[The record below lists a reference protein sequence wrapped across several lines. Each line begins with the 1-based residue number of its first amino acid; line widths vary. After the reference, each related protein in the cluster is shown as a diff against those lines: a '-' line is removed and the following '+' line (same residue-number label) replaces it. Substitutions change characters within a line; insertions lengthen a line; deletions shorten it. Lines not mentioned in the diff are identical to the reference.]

1 MIVDR
6 LRLSRRSEG
15 RWIAGVAGGLAD
27 RLGVPDLY
35 VRAAFITLATVSG
48 VGVAVYL
55 AIWWLTLEHQT
66 VPTKK
71 ELNSS
76 QRLGLALAF
85 VSFVWLLLGSGAG
98 ADIATTIVAA
108 TLFFGLAVLMDRS
121 ESGGLARVILPGST
135 GEISIF
141 RLIAGMALVM
151 GGLGLIASS
160 VPAFSSIGGTALAV
174 AITVVGLFV
183 AFGPWFIKMRDDLG
197 LERTARAR
205 QEERAEMAVHLHDS
219 VLQTLALIQRT
230 DDPKRMAS
238 LARTQ
243 ERELRGWLFGKAP
256 IEGLELLSTALEAAV
271 ARIETER
278 SIAIDLVAVGDARF
292 DDRSA
297 ALVAAAS
304 EALVNAANHSG
315 VDRVSVYLE
324 VTDGTAEVWITDQ
337 GKGFDRSEV
346 PADRKGLS
354 ESIERR
360 MARQGGSGIIESSP
374 GVGTEVHLTLPGV
387 EVVRK

>member
-160 VPAFSSIGGTALAV
+160 VPAFSSIGGTALVV

-183 AFGPWFIKMRDDLG
+183 AFGPWCIKMRDDLG

-205 QEERAEMAVHLHDS
+205 QEERAEMAAHLHDS

-324 VTDGTAEVWITDQ
+324 LTDGTAEVWITDQ

-374 GVGTEVHLTLPGV
+374 GVGTEVHLILPGV